1 MPRLQNDAH
10 ILFMPCLG
18 LPSPYTAQPI
28 QGMNR
33 GMV

>member
-18 LPSPYTAQPI
+18 LPSK
-28 QGMNR
+28 
-33 GMV
+33 